1 MKRPHICLWASLPIK
16 WHLMWWH
23 SCCASVLHYFNPFRL
38 CAFAFLNIFCLCAG
52 VLSALPSPMR
62 LVQKCSMQ
70 PTTLRNPRKP
80 SSKYEKEITVERDN
94 LTSNHFEI
102 NLWERGLPG
111 LGVTQLP
118 GWSVPTNGWPGAGV
132 CGFGEPE
139 PHRSASLPRPAAP
152 RTDAHGTV
160 GPGKV
165 KDVLSI
171 LKSEERLQKVD
182 EL

>member
-1 MKRPHICLWASLPIK
+1 M
-16 WHLMWWH
+16 
-23 SCCASVLHYFNPFRL
+23 
-38 CAFAFLNIFCLCAG
+38 
-52 VLSALPSPMR
+52 
-62 LVQKCSMQ
+62 
-70 PTTLRNPRKP
+70 
-80 SSKYEKEITVERDN
+80 ERDN

-111 LGVTQLP
+111 LGVIQLP
-118 GWSVPTNGWPGAGV
+118 GWSAPTNGWPGAGV

-171 LKSEERLQKVD
+171 LKSEESLQKVD

>member
-1 MKRPHICLWASLPIK
+1 MCICFLKSFLLVCRCFVCTSISHEARTE
-16 WHLMWWH
+16 
-23 SCCASVLHYFNPFRL
+23 VLHATHNIAEPSENP
-38 CAFAFLNIFCLCAG
+38 
-52 VLSALPSPMR
+52 
-62 LVQKCSMQ
+62 Q
-70 PTTLRNPRKP
+70 P
-80 SSKYEKEITVERDN
+80 KYEKEINLERDN

-102 NLWERGLPG
+102 NLWKRGLPG

-171 LKSEERLQKVD
+171 LKTEARLQKWIYCKGAFVVGKTSKSKIFSKICQF
-182 EL
+182 L